1 MNTTTRS
8 SFVSILEKVILAHSP
23 IPHAKSPKILHKK
36 ELITWFTKTGFGI
49 SSTHVTTPSPPPHPI
64 CNSHSAIHHLCVLCF
79 MSFMLH
85 IYMQHLKSMHSWQCD
100 LEVMIPSL
108 NERAPK
114 FVNWHTIKLWL
125 SFACL

>member
-1 MNTTTRS
+1 
-8 SFVSILEKVILAHSP
+8 
-23 IPHAKSPKILHKK
+23 
-36 ELITWFTKTGFGI
+36 
-49 SSTHVTTPSPPPHPI
+49 
-64 CNSHSAIHHLCVLCF
+64 